1 MKVLRLNEDG
11 EITGILS
18 VGPKEK
24 SSEFVIFVGLVAFDD
39 DHIAVGYS
47 VKSGELITEWYN
59 VEDIAT
65 ISEVRLVLY
74 R

>member
-1 MKVLRLNEDG
+1 MRLNAHGD
-11 EITGILS
+11 ITGILS
-18 VGPKEK
+18 VDPKEK
-24 SSEFVIFVGLVAFDD
+24 SSEVLAFVGLVAFDD

-47 VKSGELITEWYN
+47 LKSGELITEWYN

>member
-1 MKVLRLNEDG
+1 MA
-11 EITGILS
+11 
-18 VGPKEK
+18 
-24 SSEFVIFVGLVAFDD
+24 FVGLVAFDD

-47 VKSGELITEWYN
+47 LKSGELITEWYN

>member
-1 MKVLRLNEDG
+1 MRLNEDG

-24 SSEFVIFVGLVAFDD
+24 FVAFVGLVAFDD

-47 VKSGELITEWYN
+47 LKSGELITEWYN